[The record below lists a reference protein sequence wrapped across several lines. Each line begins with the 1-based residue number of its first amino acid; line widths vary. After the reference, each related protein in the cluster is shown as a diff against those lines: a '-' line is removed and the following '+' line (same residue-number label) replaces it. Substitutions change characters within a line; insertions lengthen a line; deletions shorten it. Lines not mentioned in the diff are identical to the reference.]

1 MYLSIIIFPLLGS
14 IFSGFLGRKI
24 GIKGSQ
30 LISCSC
36 LFLSAII
43 STFAFYEVGLCSSP
57 VSINIGTWIDSEVM
71 LVPWSFLFDQLS
83 VVFCIMITY
92 ITFLILVYTVYYM
105 EGQPHVQRF
114 FSYLSAF
121 AGFMLILVTG
131 GNYFVLFVG
140 WEGILQCLKSI
151 VLKNSNIGPVSPP
164 TIKVGGLVDFLNIKV
179 LIAVLPGIGPIKLN
193 SLKRIGPHNIDILS
207 LIIGSTLGDSH
218 LEKRAGGIGTRVIF
232 EQSNKNVEYL
242 MWFHK
247 ILSLSGYCNPK
258 KPKLFKRIKKKNE
271 VFFHSRFNSYTFYS
285 FNWIHEMFYS
295 ETFTNPNAYTVTNN
309 PIPAAAAA
317 AAAKGEGWSAK
328 QGQGEGS
335 QGNAERVKYRKII
348 PYNISDFLTPLAL
361 AIWFMDDGS
370 KINNTVRI
378 ATNCFTYEEV
388 EFLSAVLLKNFN
400 LISKPQKSGKDK
412 AHILYFS
419 SSSMVQFSK
428 IVKPYML
435 PSMFYKLAGLR
446 PDIKL

>member
-140 WEGILQCLKSI
+140 WEGMLQCLKSI
-151 VLKNSNIGPVSPP
+151 VLMYSKIGPASL
-164 TIKVGGLVDFLNIKV
+164 VGVLDVKI

-207 LIIGSTLGDSH
+207 LIVGSTLGDSH

-247 ILSLSGYCNPK
+247 ILSLRGYCNPK
-258 KPKLFKRIKKKNE
+258 KPKLFKRIKKNNE
-271 VFFHSRFNSYTFYS
+271 VFFHYRFNSYTFYS

-295 ETFTNPNAYTVTNN
+295 ETFNNLNAYTVTNN
-309 PIPAAAAA
+309 PISSLCG
-317 AAAKGEGWSAK
+317 GEGRSAK
-328 QGQGEGS
+328 QGQGEGN
-335 QGNAERVKYRKII
+335 QENAERVKYRKII

-388 EFLSAVLLKNFN
+388 VFLSAVLLKNFN
-400 LISKPQKSGKDK
+400 LISKPHKSGKDK
-412 AHILYFS
+412 GHILYFS

-435 PSMFYKLAGLR
+435 PSMFYKLAAA
-446 PDIKL
+446 